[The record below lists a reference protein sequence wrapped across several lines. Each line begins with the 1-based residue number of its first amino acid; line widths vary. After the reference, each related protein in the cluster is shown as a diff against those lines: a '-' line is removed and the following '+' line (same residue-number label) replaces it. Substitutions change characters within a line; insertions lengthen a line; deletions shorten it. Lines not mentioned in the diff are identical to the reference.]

1 MNKDR
6 ILQLARNLRGRA
18 RNCIKLARNRVEKG
32 LQHAYVGRKLKKRYW
47 RSVWIQRINAATK
60 EHGVPYSRFIPGLQ
74 AENIHLNRKVLSE
87 LAMNEP
93 FSFKALVDQVKFMR
107 GLPQAG
113 PDQAARRQQGA

>member
-60 EHGVPYSRFIPGLQ
+60 EHGVSLLR
-74 AENIHLNRKVLSE
+74 S
-87 LAMNEP
+87 
-93 FSFKALVDQVKFMR
+93 
-107 GLPQAG
+107 AG
-113 PDQAARRQQGA
+113 PRVITLPRIPIRTMHACTYAVRIVNARTMQFSNTVHVL